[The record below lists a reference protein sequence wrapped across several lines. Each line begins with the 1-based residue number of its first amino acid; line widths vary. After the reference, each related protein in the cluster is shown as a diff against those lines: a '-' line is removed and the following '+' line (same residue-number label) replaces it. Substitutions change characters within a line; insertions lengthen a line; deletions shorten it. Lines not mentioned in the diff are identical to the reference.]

1 VRKIGLGSE
10 IRFSY
15 VDRVQEISLRD
26 FRNIMEN
33 FVETA
38 ISLRRKIRG
47 VVDDGHL
54 ATMAAP
60 QQQQQL

>member
-1 VRKIGLGSE
+1 MRKLGLGSE
-10 IRFSY
+10 ILFSY
-15 VDRVQEISLRD
+15 VDRVQEISSRD

-47 VVDDGHL
+47 VVEGHL
-54 ATMAAP
+54 AMMVP
-60 QQQQQL
+60 QQQRL